1 MTVRT
6 ARPLSR
12 ARAWT
17 CILTNL
23 FATPGLGS
31 LMARRVFAGIGQL
44 LLALAGFVLIVGWM
58 FELFHRVFLQQLG
71 DPVPPDSSGWMWKWG
86 LLLFGAGWLWSLVT
100 SLSLLRQAK
109 ADGPVES
116 KPIPPRMTDL
126 PGQPPKLS

>member
-1 MTVRT
+1 M
-6 ARPLSR
+6 
-12 ARAWT
+12 
-17 CILTNL
+17 TNL
-23 FATPGLGS
+23 CATPGLGS

-71 DPVPPDSSGWMWKWG
+71 NPVPPDSSGWMWKWG
-86 LLLFGAGWLWSLVT
+86 LLLFGASWLWSLVT

-109 ADGPVES
+109 TDGQVEPKS
-116 KPIPPRMTDL
+116 IPPRMADV